1 MTSKELDEFG
11 KELIAGFAAG
21 IEKSKR
27 GMDMKE
33 IVRVAIDL
41 EILEDLDGVDLKDR
55 IIEGVCDQMQDVNY
69 TLLSVE
75 IVD

>member
-1 MTSKELDEFG
+1 M
-11 KELIAGFAAG
+11 
-21 IEKSKR
+21 R
-27 GMDMKE
+27 YE

-75 IVD
+75 IIY

>member
-1 MTSKELDEFG
+1 MRYERNSKG
-11 KELIAGFAAG
+11 CY
-21 IEKSKR
+21 
-27 GMDMKE
+27 
-33 IVRVAIDL
+33 DL

-75 IVD
+75 IIY

>member
-1 MTSKELDEFG
+1 
-11 KELIAGFAAG
+11 
-21 IEKSKR
+21 
-27 GMDMKE
+27 MKE

-41 EILEDLDGVDLKDR
+41 EILEDLDGEDLKDR